1 MTDRLLRIRD
11 VCERTTLSQSSLYA
25 KIRADEFP
33 RGRRIGSA
41 SVAWLES
48 DVVDWMQRQPEAD
61 LDDWLTPDRKAEMAE
76 NRAANKAAAGR
87 DAK

>member
-48 DVVDWMQRQPEAD
+48 DIVAWMQCQPEAD
-61 LDDWLTPDRKAEMAE
+61 LDDWLTPDRKKDLEE
-76 NRAANKAAAGR
+76 KRKSAAKR
-87 DAK
+87 DAE